1 MRGAYPEGENLCLL
15 LCRNRDVGDQRV
27 CLVIE
32 FFQLEVT
39 KLEMR
44 WIDTVTSKS
53 MLPRLVVQ
61 QMYGYIKV
69 CTSTSDG
76 NSSIWLQET
85 SRVVRL
91 RHPLILCETLQICKG
106 KF

>member
-27 CLVIE
+27 CFVIE

-44 WIDTVTSKS
+44 WIDTVTSINV
-53 MLPRLVVQ
+53 P
-61 QMYGYIKV
+61 
-69 CTSTSDG
+69 
-76 NSSIWLQET
+76 ET
-85 SRVVRL
+85 CCATNVWVYQSVYKYL
-91 RHPLILCETLQICKG
+91 
-106 KF
+106 

>member
-44 WIDTVTSKS
+44 WIDTVTSINV
-53 MLPRLVVQ
+53 PETCCATN
-61 QMYGYIKV
+61 GYIKV